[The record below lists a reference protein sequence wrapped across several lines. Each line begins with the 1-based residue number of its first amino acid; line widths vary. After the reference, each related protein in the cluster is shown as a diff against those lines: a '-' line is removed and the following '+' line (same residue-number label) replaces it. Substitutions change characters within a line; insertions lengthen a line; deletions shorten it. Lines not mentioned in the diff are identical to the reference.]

1 MKIHKSGA
9 LGQEEY
15 DFPEIYSF
23 IQGGMKEGEDP
34 RETLW
39 GKDTEKWQENTHQVQ
54 ASRSFAPLCFPQ
66 TVTFRRWEM
75 QQAEGKAY

>member
-39 GKDTEKWQENTHQVQ
+39 GKDTEK
-54 ASRSFAPLCFPQ
+54 
-66 TVTFRRWEM
+66 
-75 QQAEGKAY
+75 